1 MLEEKMYI
9 KSFILL
15 VLATLAFALP
25 EDEVKV
31 DHPDV
36 DIEKIDN
43 RIEFITNF
51 QHQPVNNKE
60 GGTITITYSPPTK
73 DAEKAKELVKSFSIA
88 IGTGSDT
95 NVDEEFFME
104 SERLPIPTGDSTYII
119 QLPPQMEKK
128 QYCIVYTPYSTATV
142 EEGNAKPVT
151 KDGTPLESLYET
163 WFAIDGSLE
172 VGTGP
177 KNAVN
182 SYDNS
187 AAAQANTQGQGTDRS
202 AEGQT
207 VNTQAGSTN
216 GSITISP
223 AITLFIAVVFAC
235 FFI

>member
-1 MLEEKMYI
+1 MFI

-15 VLATLAFALP
+15 VLATLAFAIP
-25 EDEVKV
+25 GDEVKV

-36 DIEKIDN
+36 DVEKIDN

-51 QHQPVNNKE
+51 KHQPVNSQE
-60 GGTITITYSPPTK
+60 GGVITITYSPPTK

-95 NVDEEFFME
+95 IVDEQFFME
-104 SERLPIPTGDSTYII
+104 SERLPIPTADSTYKI
-119 QLPPQMEKK
+119 QLPDKMEKK

-142 EEGNAKPVT
+142 EEGNTKPVT
-151 KDGTPLESLYET
+151 EDGTPLESLYET

-172 VGTGP
+172 VGAGP
-177 KNAVN
+177 KSFTNTF
-182 SYDNS
+182 DNS
-187 AAAQANTQGQGTDRS
+187 AAAQNQAQDQGQGQTADRS
-202 AEGQT
+202 AGQT
-207 VNTQAGSTN
+207 VNSQAGSTN

-223 AITLFIAVVFAC
+223 AITLFIAVIFAC